1 MKTHS
6 LLEIIVEKS
15 EYFHPWIYMKFWKI
29 FWKFS
34 FARTSLKIP
43 RFLQKT
49 LLQWF
54 FPGHSLKSANYP
66 ETCLKVP
73 RISLMI
79 KYFPKK
85 SLKMHEL
92 LKKFPSKLRVPPR
105 LSCIFSIFWKISC
118 EILEFSQDILK
129 KAIYF
134 SRTFLKFLDFL
145 EKILENARIFPGH
158 PEKSLKIQKIFE
170 NFQKFFRNPW
180 KLSSFKNTFFIN
192 LRISPKV
199 YDFF

>member
-1 MKTHS
+1 MKTYK
-6 LLEIIVEKS
+6 LLEIIVDMS
-15 EYFHPWIYMKFWKI
+15 EYFHSWIYVKFWKI

-85 SLKMHEL
+85 SLNMHEL
-92 LKKFPSKLRVPPR
+92 LEKFPLKLRVPTR
-105 LSCIFSIFWKISC
+105 LSCIFSIFWKISW
-118 EILEFSQDILK
+118 EILEFSQVILK
-129 KAIYF
+129 IAKYF
-134 SRTFLKFLDFL
+134 SRTLLNFLEFL
-145 EKILENARIFPGH
+145 EKILENAKNLTGHPKKTRDFARIF
-158 PEKSLKIQKIFE
+158 LKI
-170 NFQKFFRNPW
+170 
-180 KLSSFKNTFFIN
+180 FKNSSEIHEN
-192 LRISPKV
+192 CRHI
-199 YDFF
+199 